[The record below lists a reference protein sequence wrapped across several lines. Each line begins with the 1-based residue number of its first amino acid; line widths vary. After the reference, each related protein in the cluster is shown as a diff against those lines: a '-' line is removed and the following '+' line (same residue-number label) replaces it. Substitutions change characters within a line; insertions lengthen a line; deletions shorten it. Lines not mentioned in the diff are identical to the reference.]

1 MANNYFFIHLTTLHI
16 IYCGPGCING
26 PPTSV
31 NMFLSLSREKKK
43 TPLVE
48 ENFKIDCS
56 IINKLIKL

>member
-43 TPLVE
+43 NTLGRGK
-48 ENFKIDCS
+48 F
-56 IINKLIKL
+56 